1 MKETCTFSRKYLRE
15 VERRMLCQHSIKNLS
30 RIIKKKVLL
39 RTRDD
44 IERERVLIMSS
55 IEDNDPNNI
64 QLPSLFEIAIKFY
77 TLMKNYPAYCQN
89 TRLDE
94 LVELTFQRYR
104 SILKV
109 RAYL

>member
-1 MKETCTFSRKYLRE
+1 
-15 VERRMLCQHSIKNLS
+15 MLCQHTIKNLS

-64 QLPSLFEIAIKFY
+64 PLPSLFEVAIKFY
-77 TLMKNYPAYCQN
+77 TLIKNYPEFSQN
-89 TRLDE
+89 TRVDE

-104 SILKV
+104 TILKV
-109 RAYL
+109 RAH